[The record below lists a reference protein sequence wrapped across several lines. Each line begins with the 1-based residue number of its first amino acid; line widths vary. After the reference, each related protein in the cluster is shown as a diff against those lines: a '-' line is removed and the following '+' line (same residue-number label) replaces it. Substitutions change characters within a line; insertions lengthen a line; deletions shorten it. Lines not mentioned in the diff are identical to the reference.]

1 MFSNFFNTKETEE
14 IKNIFDKLFKYV
26 EEKPQIYYVNYF
38 DKDNNYIFEA
48 VKCPICL
55 SISLNSIQYEN
66 CCKLFCIKCIEDYEK
81 KNSLC
86 PIGQTKL
93 KTKKVDLI
101 LKEIIE
107 NIPIKCKN
115 CQNYNK
121 TTNKIKLGQYYN
133 HISNCYYSNYK
144 CLICQKTIEHSKN
157 KCYNHELS

>member
-26 EEKPQIYYVNYF
+26 EEKPQIYDANYF

-48 VKCPICL
+48 VKCSICL
-55 SISLNSIQYEN
+55 SISLNSIQCEN

-86 PIGQTKL
+86 PICQTEL

-101 LKEIIE
+101 LKKIIE
-107 NIPIKCKN
+107 NIPTN
-115 CQNYNK
+115 CQNCLKYNK
-121 TTNKIKLGQYYN
+121 I
-133 HISNCYYSNYK
+133 
-144 CLICQKTIEHSKN
+144 
-157 KCYNHELS
+157 